1 MASPLPHFQPAWEDR
16 QASSECFG
24 RRLYVGRLRA
34 CKQRFHKHFAR
45 AAGLLD
51 ETPLCAQDKYDILL
65 LRPRRHGATRF
76 RFHSVT
82 STMWAS
88 TATLL
93 PKATTMACDGEGYAP

>member
-51 ETPLCAQDKYDILL
+51 ETPLCAQDRCELL
-65 LRPRRHGATRF
+65 LLLSCRIPAAVARHVDAF
-76 RFHSVT
+76 V
-82 STMWAS
+82 A
-88 TATLL
+88 
-93 PKATTMACDGEGYAP
+93 